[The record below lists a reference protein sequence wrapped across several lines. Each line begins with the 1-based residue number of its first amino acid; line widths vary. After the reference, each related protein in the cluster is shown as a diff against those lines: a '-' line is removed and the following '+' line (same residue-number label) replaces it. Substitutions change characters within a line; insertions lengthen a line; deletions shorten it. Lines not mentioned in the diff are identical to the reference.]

1 MAPSVSAPVH
11 FPLYA
16 GKPPVEFRYSVSTAL
31 QFEERAGCSP
41 WMLSARGQSVKA
53 LVLLVQ
59 YGLLHADP
67 AMTELKAKKAIER
80 FIDHGGKVT
89 DLSEAVRNALNAS
102 GVYGETET
110 TADDDGD
117 DGEDDDQDADG
128 EGSANPPTTK
138 TESGD

>member
-1 MAPSVSAPVH
+1 MAPSVSAPVM
-11 FPLYA
+11 FTLYP

-67 AMTELKAKKAIER
+67 TMTEAKAKKAIER
-80 FIDHGGKVT
+80 FMDNGGKVT
-89 DLSEAVRNALNAS
+89 DLSEAVKNALNAS

-110 TADDDGD
+110 PADD
-117 DGEDDDQDADG
+117 EDDDQDTG
-128 EGSANPPTTK
+128 EEGSANPPTTTTK
-138 TESGD
+138 ESAD